1 MKKQEIYDELT
12 DKKISLGLINA
23 ERKRYKEMIR
33 AIDTLGSFNG
43 KMYAKKHTSTSEFF
57 LDSLCITDSDGVE
70 FYLTPASALKDQEKW
85 LDKKSTN
92 SIIAKKESENIYSL
106 YEPMTSTPE
115 KIANIFLINDA
126 ILYVHNN
133 MVFQYYDYI
142 RNNKKMSIK
151 LEKRARLL
159 SEYYHTL
166 TEELEKN
173 DPQNLIQYLN
183 ILFNITDLYNCEVL
197 EANTLKNNQKIE
209 DIKLKKGVIKEMS
222 LIGLSQKQL
231 DEIEMANKI
240 TITDLYDYK
249 QKEDSPEYEINL
261 DIVKID
267 KNCYSIIETINQN
280 HKTRADV
287 YVMGNKL
294 VSTIYNHN
302 QVTYSV
308 QDKDNNLELTISNE
322 KETRKNEQKFINGIR
337 DKNHTNTIELLKVAD
352 DSGLLK
358 DNHSFVATSEN
369 ETIRMENDELV
380 EYIIPDD
387 VYEKTKN
394 EITYEMPTTDSYE
407 KHPEAFQLTK
417 KVTK

>member
-1 MKKQEIYDELT
+1 M
-12 DKKISLGLINA
+12 
-23 ERKRYKEMIR
+23 
-33 AIDTLGSFNG
+33 
-43 KMYAKKHTSTSEFF
+43 
-57 LDSLCITDSDGVE
+57 
-70 FYLTPASALKDQEKW
+70 
-85 LDKKSTN
+85 
-92 SIIAKKESENIYSL
+92 
-106 YEPMTSTPE
+106 
-115 KIANIFLINDA
+115 
-126 ILYVHNN
+126 
-133 MVFQYYDYI
+133 
-142 RNNKKMSIK
+142 
-151 LEKRARLL
+151 
-159 SEYYHTL
+159 
-166 TEELEKN
+166 
-173 DPQNLIQYLN
+173 
-183 ILFNITDLYNCEVL
+183 L

-280 HKTRADV
+280 HNTRADI

-337 DKNHTNTIELLKVAD
+337 DKNPTNAIELLKVAD

-358 DNHSFVATSEN
+358 ENHSFVATSEN

>member
-1 MKKQEIYDELT
+1 
-12 DKKISLGLINA
+12 
-23 ERKRYKEMIR
+23 
-33 AIDTLGSFNG
+33 
-43 KMYAKKHTSTSEFF
+43 
-57 LDSLCITDSDGVE
+57 
-70 FYLTPASALKDQEKW
+70 
-85 LDKKSTN
+85 
-92 SIIAKKESENIYSL
+92 
-106 YEPMTSTPE
+106 MTSTPE
-115 KIANIFLINDA
+115 KIADIFLINDA

-142 RNNKKMSIK
+142 SNNKKMSIK

-159 SEYYHTL
+159 PEYYHTL
-166 TEELEKN
+166 TEELGKN
-173 DPQNLIQYLN
+173 DPQSLIQYLN
-183 ILFNITDLYNCEVL
+183 ILFNITDSYNCEVL
-197 EANTLKNNQKIE
+197 EANTLKNNKKIE
-209 DIKLKKGVIKEMS
+209 DIKLGKGVVKEMS

-240 TITDLYDYK
+240 TVTDSYNYT
-249 QKEDSPEYEINL
+249 QKEDSPEYELNL

-267 KNCYSIIETINQN
+267 KNCYSVIETINQN
-280 HKTRADV
+280 HNTRADI

-294 VSTIYNHN
+294 VSTIYNRN

-337 DKNHTNTIELLKVAD
+337 DKNPTNAIELLKVAD

-358 DNHSFVATSEN
+358 ENHSFVATSEN
-369 ETIRMENDELV
+369 ETIKMENDELV

-394 EITYEMPTTDSYE
+394 EITYEIPTTDSCE
-407 KHPEAFQLTK
+407 KHSEVLQLTK